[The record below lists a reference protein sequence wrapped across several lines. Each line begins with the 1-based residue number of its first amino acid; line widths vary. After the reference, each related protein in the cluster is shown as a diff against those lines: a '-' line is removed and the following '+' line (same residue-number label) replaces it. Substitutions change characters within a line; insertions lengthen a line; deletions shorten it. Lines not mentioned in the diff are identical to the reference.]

1 MGLHCEPLLA
11 SILYGY
17 IKQGQSN
24 SMTIPATNDGTSA
37 SGISPISGYILNH
50 LWFIILFMFFSEI
63 NMNTSTYFV
72 TTGSLSYV
80 MKLLIIFD
88 IKIYRNLPIF
98 VTHETYDFSWTA

>member
-1 MGLHCEPLLA
+1 VGLHCEPLPA

-17 IKQGQSN
+17 IEQGQLITTQLVPSRVH
-24 SMTIPATNDGTSA
+24 SKPSVV
-37 SGISPISGYILNH
+37 YY
-50 LWFIILFMFFSEI
+50 FIHVFSEI

>member
-1 MGLHCEPLLA
+1 VGLHCEPLLA

-50 LWFIILFMFFSEI
+50 LWFIILFMFFSDI
-63 NMNTSTYFV
+63 NMNIFCHHGIT
-72 TTGSLSYV
+72 
-80 MKLLIIFD
+80 KLCHGIVNNI
-88 IKIYRNLPIF
+88 
-98 VTHETYDFSWTA
+98 